1 MLPGVVVVI
10 SLNPFMKKSS
20 LHLVQV
26 VTLRGGLLLEEL
38 VAPTEATAH
47 SKQSLGQAI
56 HLPLLNT

>member
-1 MLPGVVVVI
+1 MVI
-10 SLNPFMKKSS
+10 VLKSFRKKSS

-26 VTLRGGLLLEEL
+26 DTLRTGLS
-38 VAPTEATAH
+38 VAVASPTDAAVH